1 MAAHL
6 VVLPPRHLLLLAP
19 PDNVLA
25 IDESFKPTHRCLLN
39 QREDVLCLLWQVEE
53 VPCLLRQWKTYLAFY
68 GKWKTCL
75 ACYGKWKTCLA
86 CYGKWKTCLACYG
99 KWKTCLAFYGKWKT
113 FRGGGRGERASFLLD
128 GLLVPARG
136 SAARGGLARIPPPL
150 Y

>member
-68 GKWKTCL
+68 GKWKT
-75 ACYGKWKTCLA
+75 
-86 CYGKWKTCLACYG
+86 
-99 KWKTCLAFYGKWKT
+99 